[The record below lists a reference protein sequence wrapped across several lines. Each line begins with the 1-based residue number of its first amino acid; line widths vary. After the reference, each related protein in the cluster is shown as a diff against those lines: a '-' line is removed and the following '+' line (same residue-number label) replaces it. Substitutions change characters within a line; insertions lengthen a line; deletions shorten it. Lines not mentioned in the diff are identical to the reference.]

1 MSIESKVPP
10 SGKTAAEQHSGD
22 EEDLAQFGYD
32 QRLKRT
38 MSTFTTFC
46 LAFSMIAIT
55 GTLGPLL
62 GPALQQVGG
71 VAVWFWPLAFAGVIW
86 IVLVFMHM
94 AARIPV
100 TGYAYQWAS
109 RITTPYFGWIVA
121 MIGIITF
128 TTGATS
134 IGALFGSILAPE
146 VGLEG
151 TANEIMV
158 LGIAALTFCFILN
171 ILGIRIATHFNN
183 GVAISEIIVTV
194 VFAILLIFGIALFF
208 DHTTGFGAIVNNHGP
223 NGVNGVHIPWQSYV
237 FAATAPIF
245 SLMGWEASADLAE
258 ETVNP
263 RKAAP
268 KAMFRAVVLC
278 SVGGFVV
285 MAIFIAAIPGSI
297 EHAVQQPNT
306 MFWIAEQQLGSFP
319 AAILKVV
326 AFASL
331 LGCIVAN
338 IAVATR
344 LIFSVSRD
352 RLVPFSKQ
360 LASVHPRF
368 QTPVVASILLWVICM
383 VITIAGAGN
392 IFRITA
398 MAVIAYYLTY
408 GATMVAVI
416 AGSRRKQIPE
426 PNGPGYFGLG
436 KALVPVCSVALLW
449 CIGVIAAYLA
459 PSENHYIIGYFGVAI
474 VIGIA
479 LTIYAWSALRSGR
492 ASMPGANTPLE
503 IPEGADA

>member
-1 MSIESKVPP
+1 MSTEPRAP
-10 SGKTAAEQHSGD
+10 SGALPELSDAADQN
-22 EEDLAQFGYD
+22 DLAQFGYN

-38 MSTFTTFC
+38 MSTFTSFC

-55 GTLGPLL
+55 GTLGSLL
-62 GPALQQVGG
+62 GPSLAQVGG
-71 VAVWFWPLAFAGVIW
+71 VAVWFWALAFVGVIW

-109 RITTPYFGWIVA
+109 RITSPYYGWLVA
-121 MIGIITF
+121 VVGIITF

-146 VGLEG
+146 LGMAG
-151 TANEIMV
+151 TTTQII
-158 LGIAALTFCFILN
+158 LLSSAALTFCFILN

-183 GVAISEIIVTV
+183 GVAISEIIVT
-194 VFAILLIFGIALFF
+194 LIFVIALLLGIAFFF
-208 DHTTGFGAIVNNHGP
+208 DQTSGFSSLVKNHGP
-223 NGVNGVHIPWQSYV
+223 EGVNGHIPWENYV

-258 ETVNP
+258 ETVDP

-268 KAMFRAVVLC
+268 KAMLRAVSIC
-278 SVGGFVV
+278 SLGGLIVMGVV
-285 MAIFIAAIPGSI
+285 IAAIPGSI
-297 EHAVQQPNT
+297 QHAVAEPNT
-306 MFWIAEQQLGSFP
+306 MFWVAEQHFGSFP

-326 AFASL
+326 AFFSL

-352 RLVPFSKQ
+352 RLLPFSKQ
-360 LASVHPRF
+360 LASINVRWR
-368 QTPVVASILLWVICM
+368 TPVVASVVLWVICM
-383 VITIAGAGN
+383 IINIAGGGN

-408 GATMVAVI
+408 ALTVI
-416 AGSRRKQIPE
+416 AVMVGQRRKSIPE
-426 PNGPGYFGLG
+426 PTGTGYFGLG
-436 KALVPVCSVALLW
+436 KALIPVCCVALLW
-449 CIGVIAAYLA
+449 CVGVIVAYLA
-459 PSENHYIIGYFGVAI
+459 PSANHYIIGYFGVAL
-474 VIGIA
+474 GLGA
-479 LTIYAWSALRSGR
+479 LLTIYAWNALRNGT
-492 ASMPGANTPLE
+492 AAVPGAAGAPLE
-503 IPEGADA
+503 VPEAADA